1 MSLNELPELPCD
13 PNISILPFELAV
25 CAVMIAVGL
34 LALLLTSCAG
44 TTYEPCVSYT
54 DAEGKEIKACVRI
67 ERSADTPVRNED
79 PERTGVS
86 ALPSEGKPD
95 K

>member
-25 CAVMIAVGL
+25 CAVMVAVGL
-34 LALLLTSCAG
+34 LALLLTGCAG

-54 DAEGKEIKACVRI
+54 DAEGKEIKACVAI
-67 ERSADTPVRNED
+67 TTPEKTATTAAED
-79 PERTGVS
+79 E
-86 ALPSEGKPD
+86 KPD
-95 K
+95 P